1 MLTQYK
7 HNDLYAVHPSRKILP
22 EVLRIPPGALV
33 FLVPF
38 VDGRFDTL
46 KSSFI
51 TETQTNY
58 FCFLNFCKKWRF
70 LTIFAPVW
78 SQRRNER
85 LKFWLV
91 TRFVFFVTPTS
102 RWRGLKT
109 SKSQNIKISKHHK
122 ISKHQN
128 LKTSK
133 SQNIEISKH
142 RNPESSKSRNS
153 EISKHWNLETSKSQ
167 NIEISKTGRQKLR
180 FLAKIWFPVQSYYGN
195 KN

>member
-1 MLTQYK
+1 LDLTWKQSFLILGRCVTSSRHTTKLSNVLFFRYLCCMLTQYK
-7 HNDLYAVHPSRKILP
+7 YNDLYAVHPSRKILP

-91 TRFVFFVTPTS
+91 TRFVFFRHANV
-102 RWRGLKT
+102 
-109 SKSQNIKISKHHK
+109 
-122 ISKHQN
+122 
-128 LKTSK
+128 
-133 SQNIEISKH
+133 
-142 RNPESSKSRNS
+142 
-153 EISKHWNLETSKSQ
+153 
-167 NIEISKTGRQKLR
+167 
-180 FLAKIWFPVQSYYGN
+180 
-195 KN
+195 